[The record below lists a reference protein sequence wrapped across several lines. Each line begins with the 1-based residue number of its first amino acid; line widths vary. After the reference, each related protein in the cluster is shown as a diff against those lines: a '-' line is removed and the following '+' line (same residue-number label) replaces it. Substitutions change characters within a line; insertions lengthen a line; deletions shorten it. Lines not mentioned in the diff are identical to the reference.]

1 VGTKASNF
9 DDDIKENPRVVMW
22 ESQNQ
27 HWTDKDLP
35 SNTRAI
41 FMTRFISHA
50 AFGKIVAEARK
61 KQITIFNPEGTGVI
75 ARQVRELLALH
86 RPTQTSEDDV
96 KKKTRDETEPKQG
109 RLKALHPFVD
119 FSKTN
124 IENARAL
131 LIKAQEMEIVTTEMS
146 LAQMVSNLRKKQHRT
161 GVPKSILR
169 SSAQMVDVSVEIL
182 DTMIKSLQDMREYL
196 IATTNENAELRAKL
210 EALRKALGE

>member
-1 VGTKASNF
+1 
-9 DDDIKENPRVVMW
+9 M
-22 ESQNQ
+22 
-27 HWTDKDLP
+27 
-35 SNTRAI
+35 
-41 FMTRFISHA
+41 
-50 AFGKIVAEARK
+50 
-61 KQITIFNPEGTGVI
+61 
-75 ARQVRELLALH
+75 
-86 RPTQTSEDDV
+86 
-96 KKKTRDETEPKQG
+96 
-109 RLKALHPFVD
+109 KALHPFVD